1 MLQQTQSHQD
11 DLRTSNAGEVLPGQD
26 RYHALLKVSGLLAAS
41 ESDIQ
46 TALHSVSALLSRIIG
61 FDRIALLLASDDG
74 KTARV
79 YALESDENDK
89 DELMGREFPLH
100 DTSLET
106 VLVTQQPR
114 YVPCLAHE
122 LEQVPGLL
130 EATQLSRVS
139 SAYMFPVSSA
149 RRRLGILI
157 IVNNSGNDCSSQD
170 VELMTSVA
178 MHFANVLETAL
189 AVETSESLKR
199 SLARERD
206 RLRLILE
213 VNNHTIAHLD
223 VGDLFR
229 AASKSLRSYFDNE
242 FTSFWVY
249 DERTEQLELSTL
261 DFGTGRGLHEKVTTS
276 TLTREALTDMRAR
289 VAAIF
294 GPDEIAEFPQ
304 PIAKSL
310 RESSIVSVVC
320 VPLVG
325 NKGPLGIISLG
336 SREPDSFD
344 QNDLELLSQ
353 IANQISLAIENALA
367 YRKVTFSC
375 RRLEHER
382 EYLESELQT
391 EYNFEDIV
399 GKSTAIKSVLEQV
412 AIVAPT
418 DSSVLLIGESGT
430 GKELIARAIHNL
442 SSRRDC
448 TFVRLNCAAV
458 PSGLLESELFGHE
471 KGAFTGALAQKRGRI
486 ELAHDGSLFLDEIG
500 DIGLDLQPKLLRVL
514 QEREFER
521 LGSNKTIKVDTRL
534 VAATHRDLPGMVRKG
549 EFREDLFYRLNVFP
563 IHMPPLRERKGDIPL
578 LVHYFVATLS
588 RKMKKSIRVIPDEV
602 MSAINSFPWPGNVRE
617 LQNFIERSVILSRDE
632 TLAAP
637 ISELRQSAPVKDLQ
651 SGTSFHAME
660 REVIL
665 KVLREA
671 GGKLSGAGGAAERL
685 GLKRTTLQRKMQ
697 RLSIFKA
704 DYV

>member
-1 MLQQTQSHQD
+1 MLQQTQVQQEEF
-11 DLRTSNAGEVLPGQD
+11 RINPGELLENQD
-26 RYHALLKVSGLLAAS
+26 RYRALLKVSGLLAAS
-41 ESDIQ
+41 EWDIQ
-46 TALHSVSALLSRIIG
+46 SALRSVSNLLSKIVG
-61 FDRIALLLASDDG
+61 FDRIALLLTDDDG
-74 KTARV
+74 QCARV
-79 YALESDENDK
+79 YALESEQPDND
-89 DELMGREFPLH
+89 DLMGREFALKN
-100 DTSLET
+100 TSMAAVIE
-106 VLVTQQPR
+106 TQQSR
-114 YVPCLAHE
+114 YVPCLSRE

-130 EATQLSRVS
+130 EATQLSEAS
-139 SAYMFPVSSA
+139 SAYLFPISSS
-149 RRRLGILI
+149 RRRMGVLI
-157 IVNNSGNDCSSQD
+157 IVNSSGVECSGQD
-170 VELMTSVA
+170 VELMTSIA

-189 AVETSESLKR
+189 VVEASESLKR
-199 SLARERD
+199 NLARERD

-213 VNNHTIAHLD
+213 VNNHIIAHLEISE
-223 VGDLFR
+223 LFR
-229 AASKSLRSYFDNE
+229 AATKSIRAYFDNE
-242 FTSFWVY
+242 FTGFWLY
-249 DERTEQLELSTL
+249 DDRSQQLELSTL
-261 DFGTGRGLHEKVTTS
+261 DFGIGSGLHENLTTS
-276 TLTREALTDMRAR
+276 TLTREALSDICAR

-294 GPDEIAEFPQ
+294 GPDGIAEFPQ
-304 PIAKSL
+304 PIAKAL
-310 RESSIVSVVC
+310 RDSAIVSVVC

-336 SREPDSFD
+336 SREADSFD
-344 QNDLELLSQ
+344 HAELELLSQ

-442 SSRRDC
+442 SSRRDR

-486 ELAHDGSLFLDEIG
+486 ELAHEGSLFLDEIG
-500 DIGLDLQPKLLRVL
+500 DIGLELQPKLLRVL
-514 QEREFER
+514 QERDFER

-534 VAATHRDLPGMVRKG
+534 VAATHRDLPGMVRNG
-549 EFREDLFYRLNVFP
+549 GFREDLFYRLNVFP
-563 IHMPPLRERKGDIPL
+563 IHIPPLRERKGDIPL

-602 MSAINSFPWPGNVRE
+602 MNAINSFPWPGNVRE

-637 ISELRQSAPVKDLQ
+637 ISELRQSAPMKDMQ
-651 SGTSFHAME
+651 AGTGFHAME
-660 REVIL
+660 RELIL
-665 KVLREA
+665 KVLHEA
-671 GGKLSGAGGAAERL
+671 GGKLSGTGGAAERL

>member
-1 MLQQTQSHQD
+1 MLQQEEFTM
-11 DLRTSNAGEVLPGQD
+11 SNQGDILASEH

-41 ESDIQ
+41 ESDVQ
-46 TALHSVSALLSRIIG
+46 TALRSVSTLLSRIVG
-61 FDRIALLLASDDG
+61 FDRIALLLANEDG
-74 KTARV
+74 RSARV
-79 YALESDENDK
+79 YALESEVADGD
-89 DELMGREFPLH
+89 DLMGREFPLQN
-100 DTSLET
+100 TTLAAVLES
-106 VLVTQQPR
+106 QKPR
-114 YVPCLAHE
+114 YVACLAHE
-122 LEQVPGLL
+122 LELVPGLL
-130 EATQLSRVS
+130 EATQLARSS

-149 RRRLGILI
+149 RRHLGILI
-157 IVNNSGNDCSSQD
+157 IVNSSGNECDARD
-170 VELMTSVA
+170 LELMTSVA
-178 MHFANVLETAL
+178 MHFGNVLETAL
-189 AVETSESLKR
+189 AVEKSESLKR
-199 SLARERD
+199 NLAHERD

-213 VNNHTIAHLD
+213 INNHTIAHLD
-223 VGDLFR
+223 VNDLFR
-229 AASKSLRSYFDNE
+229 AASKSMRAYFDNE
-242 FTSFWVY
+242 LTSFWLF
-249 DERTEQLELSTL
+249 DERMQQLELSTL
-261 DFGTGRGLHEKVTTS
+261 DFGSGRGLHENLTTS
-276 TLTREALTDMRAR
+276 SLSREALSDMRAR

-294 GPDEIAEFPQ
+294 GPDKIAEFPQ
-304 PIAKSL
+304 PIAKAL

-336 SREPDSFD
+336 SREPDSFE
-344 QNDLELLSQ
+344 QSDLELLSQ

-418 DSSVLLIGESGT
+418 DSTVLLIGESGT

-442 SSRRDC
+442 SNRRDR

-486 ELAHDGSLFLDEIG
+486 ELAHDGSFFLDEIG
-500 DIGLDLQPKLLRVL
+500 DIGLELQPKLLRVL

-521 LGSNKTIKVDTRL
+521 LGSNNTIKVDTRL

-563 IHMPPLRERKGDIPL
+563 IHIPPLRERKGDIPL

-602 MSAINSFPWPGNVRE
+602 MSAMNAFSWPGNVRE

-637 ISELRQSAPVKDLQ
+637 TSELRQSAPIRETQ
-651 SGTSFHAME
+651 SSTTFHAME
-660 REVIL
+660 REAIVR
-665 KVLREA
+665 VLREA
-671 GGKLSGAGGAAERL
+671 GGKLSGPGGAAERL
-685 GLKRTTLQRKMQ
+685 GLKRTTLQRKME